1 MMEILLRSRYIVTS
15 LLRYAF
21 YKLMYGRAFRGPLP
35 GLGPDVSVRL
45 RRGGTLVFGRIKTRG
60 RGQVF
65 CDGGHVQIGSGVF
78 LNQGVSINSMSR
90 IAIGAD
96 VLVGED
102 VKIYDHDHAISSD
115 FQVDGGRFV
124 TRDVE
129 IGRGSWLASNVIV
142 LKGVCLAERSIIGAG
157 ATVSVSTQACG
168 VYVPSSSG
176 LRKVR

>member
-1 MMEILLRSRYIVTS
+1 MMEILLRLRYVVSS

-21 YKLMYGRAFRGPLP
+21 YKLMYGSAFRGALP

-60 RGQVF
+60 HGQIF

-78 LNQGVSINSMSR
+78 LNQGISINSMSR
-90 IAIGAD
+90 VVIGAD
-96 VLVGED
+96 VLMGEG
-102 VKIYDHDHAISSD
+102 VKIYDHDHAISHD
-115 FQVDGGRFV
+115 FQVDDARFV
-124 TRDVE
+124 LRDVE
-129 IGRGSWLASNVIV
+129 IGQGSWLASNVIV

-157 ATVSVSTQACG
+157 ATVSESTHACG